1 MGRPAGLW
9 FLSGWLVESLS
20 LPAVAMPHFI
30 LRERQT
36 VGESSAV
43 FPSCADT
50 QAVSA
55 LAACQQGFKSEGH
68 CEMASLQS
76 HLKEKQDCLQPNPSI
91 LLYIKPAIWR
101 NHSFNLVFF
110 HSICSGLQSYHTV
123 IQTSGRASICNHTH
137 VFDTNGLTF
146 NYANG
151 NSYIYLHNA
160 LASRLCTALQP
171 LPMNDNLCDDLQHAS
186 EKNRDRCNLLGM
198 NDAQTWRSKCGHNC
212 MWTWTPSFLRGNMKI
227 PRVTEPARDPVRQI
241 DWRKEAGDANLC
253 KEFGVAAH
261 NRSKTLCDK
270 LEDKNSSAVY
280 CKQRCNTGV
289 APKKSEMMLT
299 YASNEMVTRAKQDLK
314 LAAQKHQSGPARNFC
329 NDANIQKSNR
339 EPPQTLQSLC
349 CKRNAMFNRL
359 RSLTTSAT
367 QYCLTEFPFILNL
380 LKLQIICRFADC
392 FSVPAV
398 PVRG

>member
-1 MGRPAGLW
+1 MTCNMLLRKTETDVICWAWMMDKPGALNVGIIACERGH
-9 FLSGWLVESLS
+9 
-20 LPAVAMPHFI
+20 LPFYTEI
-30 LRERQT
+30 WK
-36 VGESSAV
+36 
-43 FPSCADT
+43 FNT
-50 QAVSA
+50 Q
-55 LAACQQGFKSEGH
+55 
-68 CEMASLQS
+68 
-76 HLKEKQDCLQPNPSI
+76 
-91 LLYIKPAIWR
+91 
-101 NHSFNLVFF
+101 
-110 HSICSGLQSYHTV
+110 
-123 IQTSGRASICNHTH
+123 
-137 VFDTNGLTF
+137 
-146 NYANG
+146 
-151 NSYIYLHNA
+151 
-160 LASRLCTALQP
+160 
-171 LPMNDNLCDDLQHAS
+171 
-186 EKNRDRCNLLGM
+186 
-198 NDAQTWRSKCGHNC
+198 
-212 MWTWTPSFLRGNMKI
+212 
-227 PRVTEPARDPVRQI
+227 PARDPVRQI

-270 LEDKNSSAVY
+270 LQDKNSSAVY

-339 EPPQTLQSLC
+339 ESPQTLQSLC
-349 CKRNAMFNRL
+349 CKRNVMFNRL